1 MAGQKPVAK
10 IKGGNNVSVAI
21 WENQVEVKGEKVA
34 KLTATLQRR
43 YVDKSGN
50 WQTSYSYGKAELP
63 DAIFCM
69 KKAFEK
75 MIEIKNEDGED
86 NSVEEEVVM

>member
-1 MAGQKPVAK
+1 MAGQKPIVK
-10 IKGGNNVSVAI
+10 IKGGNNVSLAI
-21 WENQVEVKGEKVA
+21 WENQIEIKGKTVA

-50 WQTSYSYGKAELP
+50 WQTSYSFGKAELP

-75 MIEIKNEDGED
+75 MIEIKNDENND
-86 NSVEEEVVM
+86 NIEEETVM